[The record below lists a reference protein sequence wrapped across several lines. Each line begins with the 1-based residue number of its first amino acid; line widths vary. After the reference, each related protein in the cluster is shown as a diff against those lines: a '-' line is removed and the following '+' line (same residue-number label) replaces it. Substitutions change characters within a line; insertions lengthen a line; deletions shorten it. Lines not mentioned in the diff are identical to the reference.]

1 MTKLTDFKKFVL
13 ESNDD
18 REELRNMGFSE
29 LPDMAFE
36 DRYQAALDEWSSD
49 PEISQ
54 ALDIL
59 KSKTNA
65 ILNKWIDY
73 DQDEVKWDMLQVEIA
88 NDFSLDE
95 IGFFEYMIASG
106 NYL

>member
-29 LPDMAFE
+29 LPDMEFNQ
-36 DRYQAALDEWSSD
+36 RFQAMTDEWSSD
-49 PEISQ
+49 PEVSQ

-59 KSKTNA
+59 KRKTNE
-65 ILNKWIDY
+65 ILDKWIDY
-73 DQDEVKWDMLQVEIA
+73 DQDQADWEEIQGQIA

-95 IGFFEYMIASG
+95 IGFLEYMIASG
-106 NYL
+106 NF